1 MKQLFTTLGNREL
14 ESIQTML
21 THEHVFVDLRTPD
34 TSGFAQAEA
43 EAVIRLMAPELQAAA
58 KAGIS
63 VVVECTP
70 VGVGRRTDLLKA
82 VSESALFPLV
92 VPTGVYREPWI
103 PAWVQDASEEAL
115 TDWMTRELTE
125 GIEDTGIRAGWIK
138 LSAGDNGMTDC
149 ERKVLRA
156 AAKSGAKTGAVIG
169 SHTVKGAVVREQLD
183 IIEGAGYTPERFI
196 WIHAHQ
202 EDDFPLNLEMAD
214 RGAWIEYDAIGSGPD
229 EFFIERIQRMLDAGY
244 PNQILLS
251 QDRGWYDP
259 AQPGGG
265 TPQPFTYIIHEF
277 LPKLAASGID
287 GAVVSRLM
295 RENPFNAFARQGQ
308 ELESP

>member
-34 TSGFAQAEA
+34 TLGFAQAEA

-183 IIEGAGYTPERFI
+183 IIERAGYTPERFI

-229 EFFIERIQRMLDAGY
+229 EFFIERIHRMLDAGY
-244 PNQILLS
+244 TNQILLS